1 VALALLHYP
10 VYDKNGQVVTTSVTN
25 LDIHDIARSAR
36 TFGIS
41 RYYLVNPS
49 PGQQQLVGRLLAHWL
64 EGWGAAYNTKRKE
77 ALETVRLSSELGDVM
92 EEVKSD
98 WGFRPRLVVT
108 GAAPRQGTISCS
120 ALRHEMETCED
131 FFLLIFGTGWGLAEE
146 IFTAADFILDP
157 IAGSG
162 TYNHLSV
169 RSAAAIY
176 LDRLFG
182 RDEG

>member
-1 VALALLHYP
+1 LALLHHP

-49 PGQQQLVGRLLAHWL
+49 PGQQQLVGRLLSHWL
-64 EGWGAAYNTKRKE
+64 EGWGASYNTKRRE
-77 ALETVRLSSELGDVM
+77 ALETVRLSSELGDVI
-92 EEVKSD
+92 EEVRADS
-98 WGFRPRLVVT
+98 GLRPRLVVT
-108 GAAPRQGTISCS
+108 GAAPRKATISCS
-120 ALRHEMETCED
+120 LLRHEMETSED

-157 IAGSG
+157 ITGPGA
-162 TYNHLSV
+162 YNHLSV